1 MTEGERAEPVA
12 PWPDYL
18 GQPIHHGA
26 RLSHPDG
33 TGFVA
38 VRLMGHDSDGDAWRA
53 VYDDASVS
61 RLCLQ
66 IGDKGQAF
74 LTCSE
79 NERRIC
85 AKRTN

>member
-1 MTEGERAEPVA
+1 MTKDERAEPVA

-26 RLSHPDG
+26 RLAHPDG

-38 VRLMGHDSDGDAWRA
+38 VRLMGYDSEGDSWRA

-66 IGDKGQAF
+66 IGDKGQAR
-74 LTCSE
+74 LVGE
-79 NERRIC
+79 NNPTKGIDSP
-85 AKRTN
+85 